1 MIFDFTDLFNSIN
14 LLYLSKV
21 INLQFKKYKNKL
33 NFLNH
38 ADANYFQT
46 LTNFIIRNNHYLQ
59 NSKLYLQKEK
69 FHRAIVLQIYQLIC
83 IYIVIV

>member
-1 MIFDFTDLFNSIN
+1 MIEILKKKLKKKKKKIVSFDFTDLFTNI
-14 LLYLSKV
+14 YLSDPNKV

-59 NSKLYLQKEK
+59 NSKLYLQKENS
-69 FHRAIVLQIYQLIC
+69 
-83 IYIVIV
+83 